1 MARLFRV
8 GFYLIIA
15 FAALIFALLNAQPT
29 QFDYYFGRRE
39 LPLALILAFALVAG
53 IAIGVTV
60 SMGMVLK
67 SKRQTSALRKSAEFA
82 EKELAKLRALP
93 SKDQLK
99 DPH

>member
-15 FAALIFALLNAQPT
+15 FLALIFALLNAQPT

-39 LPLALILAFALVAG
+39 LPLALMLAFALAAG
-53 IAIGVTV
+53 ALLGVMV
-60 SMGMVLK
+60 SLGMVLK
-67 SKRQTSALRKSAEFA
+67 SKRQASAQRKSAEFA

-93 SKDQLK
+93 AKDPLK
-99 DPH
+99 DTH